1 MLNKLVIGLGSNW
14 EGELKIKA
22 ADEQLC
28 FYFDTIRFSEPVYTE
43 PIGIQSPNWFLNQ
56 VAIAYTRFSLE
67 EVKAT
72 LKKIEKILGRT
83 QEDKKRGI
91 IAIDIDLLQWNHQV
105 LKPDDLQREYIQKG
119 IEAILSLYVK

>member
-1 MLNKLVIGLGSNW
+1 M
-14 EGELKIKA
+14 
-22 ADEQLC
+22 
-28 FYFDTIRFSEPVYTE
+28 
-43 PIGIQSPNWFLNQ
+43 
-56 VAIAYTRFSLE
+56 AIAYTRFSLE
-67 EVKAT
+67 EVKAI

-119 IEAILSLYVK
+119 IEAILSV

>member
-1 MLNKLVIGLGSNW
+1 M
-14 EGELKIKA
+14 
-22 ADEQLC
+22 
-28 FYFDTIRFSEPVYTE
+28 
-43 PIGIQSPNWFLNQ
+43 
-56 VAIAYTRFSLE
+56 E
-67 EVKAT
+67 EVKAI

-119 IEAILSLYVK
+119 IEAILSV